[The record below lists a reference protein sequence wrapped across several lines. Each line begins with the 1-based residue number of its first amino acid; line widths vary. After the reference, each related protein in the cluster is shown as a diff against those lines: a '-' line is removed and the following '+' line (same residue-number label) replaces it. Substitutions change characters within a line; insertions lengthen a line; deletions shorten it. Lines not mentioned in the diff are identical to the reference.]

1 MSSISISILTLRL
14 YMPENQSLKQ
24 KRGVLKPVLTKLHR
38 DFNLSAAEVDH
49 LDSWKESLIA
59 CAIVSNDAVHNEQI
73 LQKAIIVIETAF
85 PNITILEENI
95 EFL

>member
-1 MSSISISILTLRL
+1 MSTISIAILTLHL
-14 YMPENQSLKQ
+14 YMPDNQSLKQ
-24 KRGVLKPVLTKLHR
+24 KRGMLKPVLARLHR

-59 CAIVSNDAVHNEQI
+59 CAIVSNDAVYNEQV
-73 LQKAIIVIETAF
+73 LQKAVTTIKHVY
-85 PNITILEENI
+85 PNISILEEDI

>member
-1 MSSISISILTLRL
+1 MSSISIAILTLHL

-24 KRGVLKPVLTKLHR
+24 KRGVLKPVLTRLHR

-59 CAIVSNDAVHNEQI
+59 CAIVSNDAVHNEQV

>member
-1 MSSISISILTLRL
+1 MSTISIAILTLHL

-24 KRGVLKPVLTKLHR
+24 KRGVIKPVLAKLHR

-49 LDSWKESLIA
+49 LDAWKESLIA
-59 CAIVSNDAVHNEQI
+59 CTIVSNDVVHNEQV
-73 LQKAIIVIETAF
+73 LQKAVIAIETDF
-85 PNITILEENI
+85 PNITFLEENI

>member
-1 MSSISISILTLRL
+1 MSTISIAILTLHL

-24 KRGVLKPVLTKLHR
+24 KRGMIKPVLAKLHR

-49 LDSWKESLIA
+49 LDSWKESLVA
-59 CAIVSNDAVHNEQI
+59 CTIVSNDVVHNEQV
-73 LQKAIIVIETAF
+73 LQKAVTAIETDF
-85 PNITILEENI
+85 PNITFLEENI

>member
-1 MSSISISILTLRL
+1 MSSISIAILTLRL

-24 KRGVLKPVLTKLHR
+24 KRGMLKPVLANLHR

-59 CAIVSNDAVHNEQI
+59 CAIVSNDAVHNEQV
-73 LQKAIIVIETAF
+73 LQKAVTTIETAF
-85 PNITILEENI
+85 PNITILTHNI
-95 EFL
+95 EFI

>member
-1 MSSISISILTLRL
+1 MSSISIAILTLDL
-14 YMPENQSLKQ
+14 YMPDNQSLKQ
-24 KRGVLKPVLTKLHR
+24 KRGMLKSVLAKLHR

-59 CAIVSNDAVHNEQI
+59 CAIVSNDAVHNEQV
-73 LQKAIIVIETAF
+73 LQKAVTAIESAF
-85 PNITILEENI
+85 PNITILEEYI